1 MNKDTLL
8 PQGEGIRNAVRW
20 FSEQGDY
27 SAATIEE
34 AARRFDLSPVEED
47 FLLRHFQT
55 SVDDEKNKSP

>member
-1 MNKDTLL
+1 MSFKKDTLL

-34 AARRFDLSPVEED
+34 AARRFDLSPGRRGLS
-47 FLLRHFQT
+47 FAAFSNQRRRR
-55 SVDDEKNKSP
+55 KK